1 MKLER
6 LLVPVDFSENSTPAI
21 EAALA
26 LAQPADGSITLIH
39 VLEPI
44 IIPYGESL
52 PIEPPADV
60 VRREGAEAEMERLR
74 ARYAQEGKLETLV
87 LSGSAWDTICE
98 TASHNHTD
106 LIVLTSHGRTGLS
119 RLLMGSTAE
128 RIVRHARGPVLV
140 LKSFKEST
148 SA

>member
-1 MKLER
+1 MKLKH

-21 EAALA
+21 EAAIGLA
-26 LAQPADGSITLIH
+26 KPVGATVTLLH

-52 PIEPPADV
+52 PIEPPSDV

-74 ARYAQEGKLETLV
+74 ARYGAEGALDTLV

-98 TASHNHTD
+98 TADRKEAD
-106 LIVLTSHGRTGLS
+106 LIVLTSHGHTGLR
-119 RLLMGSTAE
+119 RLLLGSTAE
-128 RIVRHARGPVLV
+128 RIVRHARHPVLV
-140 LKSFKEST
+140 LKSFKETPVS
-148 SA
+148 

>member
-1 MKLER
+1 MKLEH

-26 LAQPADGSITLIH
+26 LAKPAGARVTLLH

-52 PIEPPADV
+52 PIEPPSDV
-60 VRREGAEAEMERLR
+60 VRREGAEGEMERLR
-74 ARYAQEGKLETLV
+74 GRYGLEGKLDTLV

-98 TASHNHTD
+98 TADHKHVD
-106 LIVLTSHGRTGLS
+106 LIVLTSHGHTGLR
-119 RLLMGSTAE
+119 RLLLGSTAE
-128 RIVRHARGPVLV
+128 RIVRHARCPVLV
-140 LKSFKEST
+140 LKSFKESP
-148 SA
+148 AV